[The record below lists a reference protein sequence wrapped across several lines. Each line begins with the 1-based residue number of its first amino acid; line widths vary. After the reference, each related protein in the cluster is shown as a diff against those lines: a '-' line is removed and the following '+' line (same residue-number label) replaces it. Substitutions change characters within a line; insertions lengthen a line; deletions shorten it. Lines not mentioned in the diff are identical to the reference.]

1 MTEAVRHALL
11 GLQPPVLFQKWLC
24 RMRRL
29 ISAGADTLIL
39 GILVLS
45 AVLSIRTAMSV
56 YPLNSYWIELLCD
69 YSGGF
74 VRRFLLGE
82 ILNNLPGIAPETAGI
97 AVLAACYAFVT
108 FSLYSETRRLRF
120 PLCIRILVLLSP
132 FGAAF
137 YLMVPTAAEHFLLRD
152 ILIIAMVILAAK
164 AVCLSRGKADVPQ
177 SFLLGDAAVCAA
189 VTFGMLCHSGILF
202 CTPPLL
208 LMYLGISGYSRRAF
222 IHAAVLGLIFLGEF
236 LTVNLV
242 FGELEPGK
250 VLDILDKFK
259 ARYPAIPIEISPYSF
274 LFLLF
279 AVSSGGESHWV
290 GMARQVIFSP
300 ERIRLVLAAAAVPC
314 LIFLCRYIRSGS
326 GLREYLRRHWLA
338 IACSASAFSPVLMS
352 VFSIDFFRWLV
363 WSFIL
368 SSYFA
373 MQMTDSTEELPSQ
386 RSYRAESGVAGWLM
400 SGAAL
405 AAVIFYTPASPSDG
419 QDGGSGMLGKSSL
432 GSLVTALMMQTGHP
446 EPGKEYLYL
455 IANEQWNWSFDMRA
469 AGVSVE
475 DSVRIRH
482 FGRQHTDS
490 HDPEPLESNCA
501 GEFLSMYVSG
511 GRLYLRGWE
520 SMVRRSDDGRISF
533 VKPAHGMGFLV
544 ERGGDKVF
552 YPTMPLIMTLDMKG
566 HDQKIPFAF
575 DDYLLIGNE
584 PPGSKIK
591 IYPAFL
597 NGKNQVFYCVSQG
610 RAAVLPQETVH
621 GSGHS

>member
-1 MTEAVRHALL
+1 MTEAVRHAFL

-56 YPLNSYWIELLCD
+56 YPLNPYWIELLCD

-97 AVLAACYAFVT
+97 AVLAAFYAFVT

-274 LFLLF
+274 LFSLF

-290 GMARQVIFSP
+290 GMVRQVIFSP